1 MASYRN
7 VTAELPTGLTATVG
21 NSIPTRDGIPVLHN
35 YLQFRAAPLQFWLDT
50 GVIAPVVRV
59 RFANSREILV
69 ITDADLLG
77 EMFQTKARVF
87 PRSKHITSKDKLDEV
102 QTVFTVPTW
111 DEWLWR
117 RRMLQPTFH
126 KRQLTG
132 FVEAMVEETQRLVDE
147 WDRMISLKQE
157 MKTLTMR
164 IIGRTMFSAPLQQT
178 KNLQKIFEQISHYSF
193 IQSSAVVDLPAWLP
207 TPLNIKTRKA
217 INERYQIVGNIV
229 KERLASN
236 EPKGDL
242 LDTLIAAS
250 AEEEGGFSAEN
261 IIHEMNSVIFAGHET
276 TAMTLTWLF
285 HILAQNPYLEQRARA
300 EVESV
305 LGNRPATLTDLDS
318 MPFINNLIQETMRL
332 YPPVYVTLREADS
345 DQTLGDY
352 NIPAGTELLANL
364 RGLHRDPRH
373 WEDPLTFNPDRFD
386 KPRHKF
392 AYMPFLVG
400 PRKCIG
406 DSFAMMEMRLAVPT
420 ILQKVYLRTAG
431 KLPQEQAGFVM
442 EPDNDVQMSV
452 TLLAS

>member
-1 MASYRN
+1 MASYRHIN
-7 VTAELPTGLTATVG
+7 PTDLPIVVEQPADNL
-21 NSIPTRDGIPVLHN
+21 IPTRDGIPILHN

-50 GVIAPVVRV
+50 AAIAPVVRV
-59 RFANSREILV
+59 RFATNRELLV

-77 EMFQTKARVF
+77 EMFQKKARQF
-87 PRSKHITSKDKLDEV
+87 PRSRTLIDKDNLDNS
-102 QTVFTVPTW
+102 QTVFNAPTW

-126 KRQLTG
+126 RKQLTG
-132 FVEAMVEETQRLVDE
+132 FAEAMVDETQRLVAD
-147 WDRMISLKQE
+147 WDGIISLKEQ

-178 KNLQKIFEQISHYSF
+178 KRLQTLFEQISRYSF
-193 IQSSAVVDLPAWLP
+193 AKSSAMIDLPAWLP
-207 TPLNIKTRKA
+207 TPLKVRTRKSLA
-217 INERYQIVGNIV
+217 TRYDIIGTIV

-250 AEEEGGFSAEN
+250 AEEGFSAEN

-285 HILAQNPYLEQRARA
+285 HTLAQNPLIEQKVRA
-300 EVESV
+300 EVMTV
-305 LGNRPATLTDLDS
+305 LGNRPTTLADLDA
-318 MPFINNLIQETMRL
+318 MPYINNVIQETMRL
-332 YPPVYVTLREADS
+332 YPSVYVTLREADG

-352 NIPAGTELLANL
+352 DIPAGTELLANL
-364 RGLHRDPRH
+364 RALHRDPRY
-373 WEDPLTFNPDRFD
+373 WEAPLTFNPDRFN

-392 AYMPFLVG
+392 AYMPFLIG

-406 DSFAMMEMRLAVPT
+406 DSFAMMEMRLVVPT
-420 ILQKVYLRTAG
+420 ILQNVYLRTAG
-431 KLPQEQAGFVM
+431 ELPKEHAGFVM
-442 EPDNDVQMSV
+442 EPDNNVEMSI
-452 TLLAS
+452 TSSKG